1 MKKLVIFGPTRAGA
15 QSLYDFRTDSPYEV
29 AAFAANR
36 ADIREPEFQGLPVVP
51 FEEVETLY
59 PPAEHDLF
67 VAVYYNRMN
76 AVRRQKFGEARAKG
90 YRLASYV
97 STKAIVWP
105 DLKIGENCMICDG
118 ANVRPYA
125 MIGEDTFVMPGAV
138 VGHDAVVGDHSYL
151 AIHAVLLAGAS
162 VGSGCVIGAN
172 ATILNG
178 VKVADECLVGAAVVI
193 NKNTKEKGVYTA
205 AEPTLQALPSDK
217 LANVLFR
224 VQV

>member
-1 MKKLVIFGPTRAGA
+1 MRKLVIFGPTPAGA
-15 QSLYDFRTDSPYEV
+15 QSLYDFSTDSPYEV
-29 AAFAANR
+29 VAFTANR
-36 ADIREPEFQGLPVVP
+36 ADIREPEFKGLPVVP

-59 PPAEHDLF
+59 PPSEHDLF
-67 VAVYYNRMN
+67 VAVYFNRVN

-105 DLKIGENCMICDG
+105 DLKVGENCMICDG
-118 ANVRPYA
+118 ANVRPFTTV
-125 MIGEDTFVMPGAV
+125 GEDSFIMPGAV
-138 VGHDAVVGDHSYL
+138 VGHDVVVGEHSYL
-151 AIHAVLLAGAS
+151 AIHAVLLAGAR
-162 VGSGCVIGAN
+162 VGASCVIGAN

-178 VKVADECLVGAAVVI
+178 IKVADECIVGAGVVI
-193 NKNTKEKGVYTA
+193 NKHTQEKGVYTA

-217 LANVLFR
+217 LANILFR